1 MILAVIQGHIWFL
14 ATVLTMETDRFA
26 SLTSSLK
33 NEEELGGLL
42 SQHLS
47 ELDESLAAL
56 TEAGRVREQSHSSS
70 SRSAPKNFLAQRPQ
84 LEDGRVQPSMI
95 ESLPPPRAPPRQ
107 FSLEPKLQ
115 QTVPCCGNS
124 QSVKGYYASHVQ
136 RCENKGL
143 GHKEN
148 SSQRGTETRLGD
160 GSEGMLESLLRG
172 IETQQL
178 SINDA
183 LRNLER
189 LPTPE
194 ASSSNQT
201 HQSPESVKQHP
212 LVAPCNRCSQC
223 PILGLQV
230 RALAQSLS
238 GLGASV
244 VKWSSCLV
252 HSRQSEINDM
262 VLEYVQPLKHL
273 DAQLETLCSELT
285 GLTGDLN
292 SLADLAGS
300 NVTLETQLDQRGL
313 RQTWRSEAGNSP
325 LSSVLRSPQFL
336 AMNISMDAMRPE
348 EPEHRNSCD
357 TLSFPELAPPAWPGQ
372 ISMLERSDTGHTRHP
387 LSRPSPGFGIQKS
400 DDEHH

>member
-1 MILAVIQGHIWFL
+1 
-14 ATVLTMETDRFA
+14 VLTMETDRFA

-70 SRSAPKNFLAQRPQ
+70 SRSAPKDFLAQRPQ
-84 LEDGRVQPSMI
+84 LDGVRVQPSMI

-148 SSQRGTETRLGD
+148 FSQPGTETRLRD

-194 ASSSNQT
+194 ASSSNHT

-244 VKWSSCLV
+244 VKWSTCLV

-292 SLADLAGS
+292 NLADLAGS

-313 RQTWRSEAGNSP
+313 RRTWRSEAGNSP

-336 AMNISMDAMRPE
+336 AMDISMDAMRPE
-348 EPEHRNSCD
+348 PEHTNSYD
-357 TLSFPELAPPAWPGQ
+357 RSFPDSAPPAWPGQ
-372 ISMLERSDTGHTRHP
+372 TSMLERADTGHTRHP
-387 LSRPSPGFGIQKS
+387 LSRPSPGFGLEKS
-400 DDEHH
+400 DDELHH